1 MRLNRFLSLCG
12 LGSRRGTEEIVR
24 EGRVAINGQRVSDL
38 ATQVNDGDEVS
49 VDGRR
54 VVAKEGVVI
63 VLHKPKGYLCTR
75 EDTHE
80 RSTIYDL
87 LPKKFH
93 TLHHVGRLDQDSEGL
108 ILLTNRGELSQ
119 RLLHPSEGVE
129 KEYTVRLE
137 TQFEPADIAKLV
149 HGVMTQ
155 EGFAKAERAWVEN
168 PYVLNVVLKQGLKR
182 QIRLMFYGL
191 GYEVERLI
199 RTRIGGLKLYGLP
212 KGDWRELTDAEVER
226 YFQKRD
232 SRPTGLSRKK
242 AKTAKDSGDDHFA
255 PSGPAKDKA
264 KDKAIDRDKVR
275 GRRPAAS
282 GVRKPKRFSKASDS
296 GEGPPREGYPAA
308 DKAPSARKYGK
319 STASKS
325 EDYPSARAR
334 KAPAARK
341 YSAGPKGSSSSK
353 SGGGYPS
360 SRKTPAARK
369 SSSRKGTGGNKPPR
383 R

>member
-12 LGSRRGTEEIVR
+12 LGSRRGSEEIVR
-24 EGRVAINGQRVSDL
+24 EGRVSVNNQRVTDL
-38 ATQVNDGDEVS
+38 ATQVNEGDEVM

-54 VVAKEGVVI
+54 VFAKEGVVI

-87 LPKKFH
+87 LPKKYQ

-129 KEYTVRLE
+129 KEYSVRLE
-137 TQFEPADIAKLV
+137 TEFNPADIAKLI

-168 PYVLNVVLKQGLKR
+168 AYVINVVLKQGLKR
-182 QIRLMFYGL
+182 QIRLMFYML

-212 KGDWRELTDAEVER
+212 KGDWRELTDQEVDR
-226 YFQKRD
+226 YFQKWEPRTTGV
-232 SRPTGLSRKK
+232 SKTRPAR
-242 AKTAKDSGDDHFA
+242 DSGDDHFA
-255 PSGPAKDKA
+255 PSGPVK
-264 KDKAIDRDKVR
+264 R
-275 GRRPAAS
+275 AS
-282 GVRKPKRFSKASDS
+282 KKSATGIRKPKRFTKAAESPEAPGS
-296 GEGPPREGYPAA
+296 GPRSAPAKGGKPGYPSSK
-308 DKAPSARKYGK
+308 KAPRTYNSRGKAGSKSGSYTSGGKPSRTKGPSARKDGGRGKGPGK
-319 STASKS
+319 S
-325 EDYPSARAR
+325 
-334 KAPAARK
+334 
-341 YSAGPKGSSSSK
+341 
-353 SGGGYPS
+353 
-360 SRKTPAARK
+360 
-369 SSSRKGTGGNKPPR
+369 R